1 MKKNRLLYSV
11 LLLLMILLSSC
22 SNLRPIISLNRQ
34 NTPFGL
40 SSKQIKQSIVTA
52 AQELKWRVSATE
64 DGLIQA
70 TYYSNKQQVDID
82 IPYSSISYS
91 IIYLSSHNLGA
102 ANGQINLKYNQW
114 IYDLNNRIHQEL
126 NSIHKHK
133 NQK

>member
-1 MKKNRLLYSV
+1 
-11 LLLLMILLSSC
+11 
-22 SNLRPIISLNRQ
+22 LNRQ